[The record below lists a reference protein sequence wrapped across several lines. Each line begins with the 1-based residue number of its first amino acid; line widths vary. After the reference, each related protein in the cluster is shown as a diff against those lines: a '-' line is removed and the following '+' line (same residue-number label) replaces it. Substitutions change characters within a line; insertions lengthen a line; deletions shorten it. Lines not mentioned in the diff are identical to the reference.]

1 MKAMFCL
8 YKVGASRRI
17 AEPNDEPMFADE
29 SMEIQKKLDVLELAE
44 QLGNVSEAAKISGVS
59 RDTIYRHRKLVR
71 EGGITALKKQ
81 DNPEHCH
88 QNRTDE
94 NIANTV
100 VEFSLDN
107 PHLGQVQVA
116 NHLRKQYKI
125 ELSASGVRNVW
136 LRENMQTIGLRLQK
150 KAPLSGL
157 L

>member
-1 MKAMFCL
+1 M
-8 YKVGASRRI
+8 V
-17 AEPNDEPMFADE
+17 D
-29 SMEIQKKLDVLELAE
+29 MEIQKKLDVLELAE

-81 DNPEHCH
+81 VNTDHCH
-88 QNRTDE
+88 KNRTDE

-125 ELSASGVRNVW
+125 ELSASGVRNVC

-150 KAPLSGL
+150 KASLSAL
-157 L
+157 P